1 MSSILVNRRNALCL
15 FGAALATPTLQSVSA
30 EDVKRTDAYFTT
42 SDGLKLHYVL
52 MGAGKSSVL
61 LMHGY
66 TGDAE
71 GNWIRNGIA
80 PALAAKHRV
89 IAFDARGH
97 GLSDKP
103 HDPARYA
110 TDRFP
115 QDALELMD
123 HLKVPKAHIGGYSMG
138 GNMLGLMM
146 AMKPERFL
154 SASFGGSGLP
164 DPDPGRRSADE
175 ALDAKGADPAEAAA
189 SEHLRAASDRDSE
202 ALEDVRK
209 GRDAAPTATHGV
221 DLATIRF
228 PIQVVAGEFDRPHL
242 KSGRIQRE
250 CHGADIVILSGRSHL
265 TTVSD
270 PRYRDAMVRFM
281 DGLGQI

>member
-1 MSSILVNRRNALCL
+1 VSSILVNRRNALCL
-15 FGAALATPTLQSVSA
+15 FGAAALASRTSHGA
-30 EDVKRTDAYFTT
+30 ADADVKRTDGYFTT
-42 SDGLKLHYVL
+42 SDGIKLHYVL
-52 MGAGKSSVL
+52 MGAGRSSVL

-66 TGDAE
+66 TGNAE
-71 GNWIRNGIA
+71 GNWIHNGIA

-97 GLSDKP
+97 GMSDKP
-103 HDPARYA
+103 HDPLRYA

-123 HLKVPKAHIGGYSMG
+123 FLKVSQAHIGGYSMG
-138 GNMLGLMM
+138 GNMMGLMM

-164 DPDPGRRSADE
+164 DPDPAKRATDE
-175 ALDAKGADPAEAAA
+175 ALDAKGVDPQEAAA
-189 SEHLRAASDRDSE
+189 SEHLRGAGDRDSE

-209 GRDAAPTATHGV
+209 GREAAPTATRGV
-221 DLATIRF
+221 DLASIHF

-250 CHGADIVILSGRSHL
+250 CRGADIVILSGRSHL

-270 PRYRDAMVRFM
+270 PRYREAMVRFI
-281 DGLGQI
+281 DAHT

>member
-1 MSSILVNRRNALCL
+1 MRSQLVNRRSALCL
-15 FGAALATPTLQSVSA
+15 IGASA
-30 EDVKRTDAYFTT
+30 VAARSIQTVQAQEPKGKDAFFTT
-42 SDGLKLHYVL
+42 SDGLKLHYVV
-52 MGAGKSSVL
+52 MGSGKSSVL

-66 TGDAE
+66 TGNAE
-71 GNWIRNGIA
+71 GNWIHNGIA
-80 PALAAKHRV
+80 GALAARHQV

-97 GLSDKP
+97 GTSDKP

-123 HLKVPKAHIGGYSMG
+123 FLKLPKAHIGGYSMG
-138 GNMLGLMM
+138 GNMMALMM

-154 SASFGGSGLP
+154 SASFGGSGLA
-164 DPDPGRRSADE
+164 DPDPARHAADE
-175 ALDAKGADPAEAAA
+175 ALDAKWADPEEAAA

-209 GRDAAPTATHGV
+209 GREAAPTATHGV
-221 DLATIRF
+221 DLATIHF

-250 CHGADIVILSGRSHL
+250 SKGADIVILSGRSHL

-270 PRYRDAMVRFM
+270 PRYRDAIVRF
-281 DGLGQI
+281 INSHS